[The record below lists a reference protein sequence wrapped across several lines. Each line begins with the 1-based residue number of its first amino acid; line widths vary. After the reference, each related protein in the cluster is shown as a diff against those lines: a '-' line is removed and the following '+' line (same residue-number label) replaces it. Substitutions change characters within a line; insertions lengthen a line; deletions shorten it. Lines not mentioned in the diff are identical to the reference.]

1 MAVPAARTG
10 RARGKSIVGKTPRL
24 PSLAYLAFRQSRAH
38 ARLIVGIALG
48 ILLAATVLAAIP
60 LYLRAISDLGLSYAI
75 DEHGASFL
83 DFEAVSYSRPIA
95 RRDYEQAWAQAREAI
110 RSRIGA
116 FLREE
121 RRAVYTPS
129 FVMAQRDSQGRESAP
144 GERSSHAFFF
154 FLTGL
159 QGHVLM
165 LEGRPPTYP
174 PADGA
179 DVEALLSVWAA
190 GDVRLRAGDVVT
202 FYPFVTDQSQSIRVR
217 IAGIIQPR
225 DMNEDLWLGHKEY
238 FFPTRDSGGQSRTF
252 ALYVPEEQFFAAL
265 GERFPVLPVNYWWI
279 ATVEPSN
286 IKASDAARIRQSIT
300 DMEGDLNRALPRT
313 LLFTGL
319 KQVLNEYESKLVFAR
334 VPLLIFALL
343 MLGTTLYY
351 LMMTASFLLQRQA
364 PDQAVLRARGAS
376 TGQLVGIFALQG
388 AFVALPSALLG
399 PLYAYLLV
407 APLGQLSLLA
417 ARTDGRWLSLPFA
430 PETILWS
437 AAGAAI
443 AWVALLAPAV
453 IAARRTVVD
462 ERQAT
467 ARPEQ
472 RSFAHRAYIDLL
484 LAAVA
489 LVLWLDLSQR
499 GSFLAQRLFGRGP
512 LIDGVLLV
520 TPVLALAAGVL
531 LALRLLPPLLGALA
545 SLAQRLPSPTMLLA
559 LRHLAREP
567 LLAAGPLALLALV
580 TAMMVFAASF
590 GATLER
596 SYHDRAAYQAGA
608 DIRVTA
614 TAGRAEDMEQ
624 ALPQMPAVQA
634 SSLVLREKGRAG
646 PGQSAA
652 DYTLLAVEPDSI
664 QQVAWMRPDFSAR
677 PLSDQ
682 MWLVHAP
689 FGRQTPKTLP
699 GEPQRVGVWVHPD
712 RAYSGL
718 GLWLRLWDD
727 GGDYFTYYLGQLDFE
742 GWRFLEADLTPRGPP
757 FPRYPLSLN
766 ALFMAGGRF
775 SAIGPTGR
783 VVFDDLHVQQASDR
797 PSEAPDSFEN
807 PAGWRTLPIGDFI
820 QDKVAATEEARLDK
834 AAIAF
839 SWTTPISST
848 PRGVF
853 VEDVD
858 LPIPVLASRSFLRA
872 STYRSGEEG
881 LVSIGGDLV
890 PITVRGTLDYFPTL
904 DPAGERFIVADREK
918 LEAYLRAV
926 PGAETLPPNEVWLA
940 LRPGADAREAD
951 RRLSANL
958 PPGFEISSVSRFYR
972 LLLNDPL
979 AAAGWRAFLV
989 IAYVAMAALALLGF
1003 ALYALVYAQRHMT
1016 EYAILRASGF
1026 SRRQVAATV
1035 TFENGVLL
1043 ALGLAL
1049 GIGLGHLTS
1058 AMVVTYLDV
1067 TERGARVLPPFIPTV
1082 DWAQVGVV
1090 AGAAALLVAA
1100 ATVAVV
1106 RALTSARL
1114 HRVLRAGE

>member
-1 MAVPAARTG
+1 M
-10 RARGKSIVGKTPRL
+10 GKTPRL
-24 PSLAYLAFRQSRAH
+24 PSLAYLALRQSRAH
-38 ARLIVGIALG
+38 ARLVVGIAIG
-48 ILLAATVLAAIP
+48 VLLAATVLAAIP
-60 LYLRAISDLGLSYAI
+60 LYLRAISDLGLSYSI

-110 RSRIGA
+110 RSRIGS

-129 FVMAQRDSQGRESAP
+129 FVMAQRDLQGRESAP
-144 GERSSHAFFF
+144 GERGAHAFFF

-165 LEGRPPTYP
+165 LEGRPPAYP
-174 PADGA
+174 PATGA
-179 DVEALLSVWAA
+179 DIEALLGVWAA
-190 GDVRLRAGDVVT
+190 GDMRLRSGDVVT

-217 IAGIIQPR
+217 IAGVVQPR
-225 DMNEDLWLGHKEY
+225 DMNEDFWLGHKEY

-252 ALYVPEEQFFAAL
+252 GLYVPEEQFFAAL
-265 GERFPVLPVNYWWI
+265 SERFPVLPVNYWWI

-286 IKASDAARIRQSIT
+286 VKASDATRIRQAIT
-300 DMEGDLNRALPRT
+300 DLEGDLNRALPRT
-313 LLFTGL
+313 MLFTGL
-319 KQVLNEYESKLVFAR
+319 RRVLDDYERKLVFAR

-343 MLGTTLYY
+343 MLGTTVYY

-364 PDQAVLRARGAS
+364 PDQAVMRARGAS

-388 AFVALPSALLG
+388 AFVAVPAALLG

-407 APLGQLSLLA
+407 APLGQLSPLA

-430 PETILWS
+430 PEIYLWS

-443 AWVALLAPAV
+443 AWAALLAPAV

-467 ARPEQ
+467 ARPEY
-472 RSFAHRAYIDLL
+472 RSPAHRAYLDLL

-489 LVLWLDLSQR
+489 LVMWLDLSQR

-512 LIDGVLLV
+512 LADGVLLL
-520 TPVLALAAGVL
+520 TPLLALAAGLL
-531 LALRLLPPLLGALA
+531 LALRLLPLLLGGLA
-545 SLAQRLPSPTMLLA
+545 SLARRLPSPSLLLA

-580 TAMMVFAASF
+580 TAMLVFAASF

-608 DIRVTA
+608 DIRVTS
-614 TAGRAEDMEQ
+614 AGQGEGMQQ
-624 ALPQMPAVQA
+624 ALPRMPAVQA
-634 SSLVLREKGRAG
+634 SSPVLREKGRAG
-646 PGQSAA
+646 TGQGAA

-689 FGRQTPKTLP
+689 FGRQTSKTLP
-699 GEPQRVGVWVHPD
+699 GDPQRIGVWVHPD
-712 RAYSGL
+712 RAYTGL
-718 GLWLRLWDD
+718 GLWLRLRDAD
-727 GGDYFTYYLGQLDFE
+727 GGYHTHYMGQLDFE
-742 GWRFLEADLTPRGPP
+742 GWRFLETDLVPDGPP

-766 ALFMAGGRF
+766 AIFMAGGRF

-783 VVFDDLHVQQASDR
+783 VVFDDLQMQQTPDK
-797 PSEAPDSFEN
+797 PSEALDSFEN
-807 PAGWRTLPIGDFI
+807 PAGWRTLPIGNFI
-820 QDKVAATEEARLDK
+820 QDQVAATEEARLDK
-834 AAIAF
+834 AAIAY
-839 SWTTPISST
+839 SWTTSISST
-848 PRGVF
+848 PRGIF
-853 VEDVD
+853 VEDMD
-858 LPIPVLASRSFLRA
+858 LPIPVLASRSFIRA
-872 STYRSGEEG
+872 STYRPGEEG
-881 LVSIGGDLV
+881 IVSIGGDLI

-904 DPAGERFIVADREK
+904 DPVGERFIIADREK
-918 LEAYLRAV
+918 LDAYLRAV
-926 PGAETLPPNEVWLA
+926 PGAAPPPSNEVWLA
-940 LRPGADAREAD
+940 LRPGADAQEAD
-951 RRLSANL
+951 RRLGANL
-958 PPGFEISSVSRFYR
+958 PPGFDFSSVSRSYT

-979 AAAGWRAFLV
+979 AAAGWRAFLL
-989 IAYVAMAALALLGF
+989 IAYVAMATLALLGF
-1003 ALYALVYAQRHMT
+1003 ALYALVYAQRRMT

-1026 SRRQVAATV
+1026 SRRQVTATV
-1035 TFENGVLL
+1035 AMESGVLL

-1058 AMVVTYLDV
+1058 AIVVTYLDV

-1082 DWAQVGVV
+1082 DWAQVGIV
-1090 AGAAALLVAA
+1090 AVAAALLVAG

-1106 RALTSARL
+1106 RALTRARL